1 MSGFKYEITKHP
13 AEDFSQLVY
22 FCTEQGECKVNDLP
36 PDQVE
41 VFRDALNE
49 RGGQGWELVQLIFG
63 KDGIVA
69 VWKSAL

>member
-13 AEDFSQLVY
+13 AEEFSQLVY

-36 PDQVE
+36 PDQLE
-41 VFRDALNE
+41 VLRDALNE

-69 VWKSAL
+69 VWKRGI